1 MKAACLLGTHGS
13 AELFLAPHRW
23 PLSYQPRRDVSI
35 KTLLLLEDSGCW
47 VVVLYDLIMSHPQ
60 TAKLLQKGSRVSDS
74 CASIIENHIPWTDK
88 INMKPLRW
96 ASLSFLE
103 KIKERARE
111 MEIWIVCCHMDACF
125 SVEPWFKMHR
135 AASLFCRR
143 GKLTGRHVDRVCAH
157 VSRKWS
163 MLWQDFIQMHLKR
176 IKSQTSFPAL
186 STNSTR
192 QRVGDD
198 CLPRRKAS
206 TAADPRF
213 VWTRRFFKTR
223 RIFG

>member
-1 MKAACLLGTHGS
+1 
-13 AELFLAPHRW
+13 
-23 PLSYQPRRDVSI
+23 
-35 KTLLLLEDSGCW
+35 
-47 VVVLYDLIMSHPQ
+47 
-60 TAKLLQKGSRVSDS
+60 
-74 CASIIENHIPWTDK
+74 
-88 INMKPLRW
+88 
-96 ASLSFLE
+96 
-103 KIKERARE
+103 

-213 VWTRRFFKTR
+213 VSTRRFFKTP
-223 RIFG
+223 RIFGYKKWCISLKVLTLLLWCEMKAKGGRRRRRQTRETKTDEERWRRGRWLLAEKC